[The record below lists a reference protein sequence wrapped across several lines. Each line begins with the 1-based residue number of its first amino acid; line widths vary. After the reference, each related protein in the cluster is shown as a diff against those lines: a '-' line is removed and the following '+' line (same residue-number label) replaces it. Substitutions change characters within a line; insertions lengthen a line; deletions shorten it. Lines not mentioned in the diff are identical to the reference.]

1 LYQIKLTH
9 SGLSI
14 GEIETMNNLFSK
26 YLIYENKIDHD
37 YEYAS
42 ILEIELI
49 KDRKISFFEFISIEK
64 WTFLIDIIKNIK
76 KRRGKKGLKLTIT
89 ITEIDEDNHSDED
102 DCDELIVFKKIVFL
116 LDHKDDLDFTKGLER
131 IEITIEN
138 IVEMYEFQKSLEEQ
152 TANYKPTNDKIQN
165 KSGESGLE
173 LIFFK
178 FDESKRKWIIS
189 TDKYTTRL

>member
-1 LYQIKLTH
+1 MYQIKLTH

-37 YEYAS
+37 YDYAS
-42 ILEIELI
+42 ILDIELI

-64 WTFLIDIIKNIK
+64 WSFLIDIIKNIK

-89 ITEIDEDNHSDED
+89 ITEIDRDNQSNEDEY
-102 DCDELIVFKKIVFL
+102 DELIVLKKIVFL

-138 IVEMYEFQKSLEEQ
+138 TNEMYEFQKSLEEQ
-152 TANYKPTNDKIQN
+152 AANYKPTNDKIQS

-178 FDESKRKWIIS
+178 FDESKRKWIKSI
-189 TDKYTTRL
+189 DKYSTS